1 MENYSTA
8 NPKQWSWSFT
18 GGGLMRGS
26 NWKALNGNVLMVW
39 IGGRLWEVVAN
50 GGSTV
55 LKTQLLMKY
64 VTCSQGSVSQYVK
77 FMEGHFYIKIYDEL
91 NLGIGLEI
99 F

>member
-1 MENYSTA
+1 
-8 NPKQWSWSFT
+8 
-18 GGGLMRGS
+18 MRGS

-64 VTCSQGSVSQYVK
+64 VTCS
-77 FMEGHFYIKIYDEL
+77 
-91 NLGIGLEI
+91 
-99 F
+99 

>member
-1 MENYSTA
+1 MKNYSTV
-8 NPKQWSWSFT
+8 NLKQWSWSFT

-26 NWKALNGNVLMVW
+26 NWKALNGNVLMVS
-39 IGGRLWEVVAN
+39 IGGCLWELVAH
-50 GGSTV
+50 GGLTV

-77 FMEGHFYIKIYDEL
+77 LMEGHFYIKIQDEL
-91 NLGIGLEI
+91 NLRIGLEI